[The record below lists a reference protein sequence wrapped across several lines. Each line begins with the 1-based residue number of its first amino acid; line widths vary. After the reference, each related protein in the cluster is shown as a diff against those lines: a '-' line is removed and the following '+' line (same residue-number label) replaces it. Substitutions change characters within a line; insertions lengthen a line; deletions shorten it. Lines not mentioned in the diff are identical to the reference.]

1 MRPKNYLINGQ
12 LWAFGHPCCWET
24 FAKSV
29 IWCSPGKIRAHFA
42 GSEVLKSPPL
52 MFNSFQSMD
61 LIVLDASSLLADDH
75 RNLLQVFIFW
85 NSPPVPMRMA
95 SLPFHPSCLTAL
107 ALFLSLK
114 TDKEIMLFS
123 FGICATECFSYQS
136 SVSATKGMLT
146 ASLLR
151 KCESGL
157 FGARPKII
165 LWSVVLEWSDLVK
178 EKMAVVRL

>member
-1 MRPKNYLINGQ
+1 MRPKNYLIKGQ

-29 IWCSPGKIRAHFA
+29 IWCSPGKMRAHFA

-95 SLPFHPSCLTAL
+95 SQPFHPSCLTAL

-114 TDKEIMLFS
+114 AEKEIML
-123 FGICATECFSYQS
+123 CFLLEFVPQNVLVTSHQS
-136 SVSATKGMLT
+136 AQPRACWLPASWGSVSQDCLEHDPELFCGAL
-146 ASLLR
+146 SLN
-151 KCESGL
+151 GQT
-157 FGARPKII
+157 
-165 LWSVVLEWSDLVK
+165 
-178 EKMAVVRL
+178 

>member
-1 MRPKNYLINGQ
+1 MLC
-12 LWAFGHPCCWET
+12 F
-24 FAKSV
+24 
-29 IWCSPGKIRAHFA
+29 
-42 GSEVLKSPPL
+42 
-52 MFNSFQSMD
+52 
-61 LIVLDASSLLADDH
+61 LLE
-75 RNLLQVFIFW
+75 F
-85 NSPPVPMRMA
+85 VPQNV
-95 SLPFHPSCLTAL
+95 
-107 ALFLSLK
+107 
-114 TDKEIMLFS
+114 
-123 FGICATECFSYQS
+123 FSYQS